1 MDGSAGVW
9 ARLAG
14 PWEWQ
19 PGVVLALVVVALG
32 YAVSWVRRRR
42 RADLPQPGWRH
53 LIAWLAGLGVLT
65 IPLLSPL
72 AALDDELFW
81 VHMVQHELFI
91 FVAPPLLLLGVGP
104 FLRRPAAGAG
114 AGASA
119 RAVPGVVNLLAHPLV
134 ALVGSTVILW
144 AWHLPAAYDLAL
156 AHQPVHD
163 LEHLMFLG
171 AFLVGWRPLMSPGG
185 LLPVLRTAASRT
197 GYLVAGGAQS
207 ALLGALL
214 AFAASPYYRPYE
226 STASAWGF
234 TPLADQQLGGA
245 VMLFS
250 GAVVGVVAAWLTIK
264 DA

>member
-1 MDGSAGVW
+1 MTGVW

-19 PGVVLALVVVALG
+19 PGVVVALLAVALG
-32 YAVSWVRRRR
+32 YAVLWVRRRR
-42 RADLPQPGWRH
+42 RADLPHPGWRH
-53 LIAWLAGLGVLT
+53 LVAWLAGLGVLT
-65 IPLLSPL
+65 VPLLSPL

-81 VHMVQHELFI
+81 VHMTQHELFI
-91 FVAPPLLLLGVGP
+91 FVAPPLLLAGLGP
-104 FLRRPAAGAG
+104 FLRWPAGA
-114 AGASA
+114 
-119 RAVPGVVNLLAHPLV
+119 RPLPRLVTRLAHPLV
-134 ALVGSTVILW
+134 ALLGSTVILW

-171 AFLVGWRPLMSPGG
+171 AFVVFWRPLMSPGG

-214 AFAASPYYRPYE
+214 AFAAAPYYRPYE

-250 GAVVGVVAAWLTIK
+250 GSVVCVVAAWLTIK